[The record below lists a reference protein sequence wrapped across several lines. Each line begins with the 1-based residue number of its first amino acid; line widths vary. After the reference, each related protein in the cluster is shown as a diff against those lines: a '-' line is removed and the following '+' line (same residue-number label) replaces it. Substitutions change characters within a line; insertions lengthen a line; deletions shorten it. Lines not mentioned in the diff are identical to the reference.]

1 MNVNTFFSVQR
12 LHGFR
17 QVVQHAQWHCKSI
30 NFQINTRGR
39 LLIEGHKRE
48 LVKDLY
54 IVQEA
59 VITNNKPKNGKNKPP
74 KQHKNKTENNP
85 QKRNDWLPV
94 HWQIHARGDN
104 LVSSHH
110 GMAANIDKKGRTPT
124 YTRPYP
130 QEGDRSNK
138 AHCGNQG
145 SPQPGSPRSQRAAVR
160 YNIHPGTSKQTPTT
174 PGRNESGEKRIN
186 GETGGETWSMVK
198 NDSSSYGIQGALR
211 VRSVV
216 LFQSS
221 SSLGAAVHSYGVC
234 CFQNCIQ
241 CDRVSDDR

>member
-1 MNVNTFFSVQR
+1 MAKLLDNTSNEGLQMVKSILDKGTPVLGSVWTDQLQLMQPFFSVQR

-17 QVVQHAQWHCKSI
+17 QVVQYAQWHCKSI

-59 VITNNKPKNGKNKPP
+59 VIINNKPKNGKNKPP
-74 KQHKNKTENNP
+74 KQHKNKTETNP

-110 GMAANIDKKGRTPT
+110 GMAANKDKKGRTPT
-124 YTRPYP
+124 ATRPYP

-145 SPQPGSPRSQRAAVR
+145 SPQPGSPRSQRAAV
-160 YNIHPGTSKQTPTT
+160 Q
-174 PGRNESGEKRIN
+174 
-186 GETGGETWSMVK
+186 
-198 NDSSSYGIQGALR
+198 A
-211 VRSVV
+211 
-216 LFQSS
+216 
-221 SSLGAAVHSYGVC
+221 
-234 CFQNCIQ
+234 
-241 CDRVSDDR
+241 

>member
-1 MNVNTFFSVQR
+1 MAPKCSYSNWSVRMILRHGSHRFWKRSWCQLCGGLRWELAAPLTFFSVQR

-59 VITNNKPKNGKNKPP
+59 VIINNKPKNGKNKPP
-74 KQHKNKTENNP
+74 KQHKNKTETNP

-110 GMAANIDKKGRTPT
+110 GMAANKDKKGRTPT

-145 SPQPGSPRSQRAAVR
+145 SPQPGSPRSQRAAV
-160 YNIHPGTSKQTPTT
+160 Q
-174 PGRNESGEKRIN
+174 
-186 GETGGETWSMVK
+186 
-198 NDSSSYGIQGALR
+198 A
-211 VRSVV
+211 
-216 LFQSS
+216 
-221 SSLGAAVHSYGVC
+221 
-234 CFQNCIQ
+234 
-241 CDRVSDDR
+241 